1 MSIQNFTSAIQSKIY
16 ETWLKKLND
25 NIITNS
31 AKSLR
36 KKEQVA
42 SKTSFYMTTDTLQS
56 MYERIT
62 GQKMPDDRA
71 KRIINNLVESTSLSP
86 AKESGK
92 AIKVSGKNAIF
103 IESISWEGISE
114 LVAPVFDND
123 PKVLQVYAATEK
135 EYLDSQMAV
144 INNTKYAKGSEK
156 QAAITKAEKEAK
168 RRGSFGYFVNKG
180 HVISVA
186 TNLVKKFRDDLKKLE
201 GLQDQQKSALVT
213 VLDSYISKLEQ
224 DDIDTSNLKSIDQ
237 TIYASY
243 VKDSY
248 GKYLVEFQFSTENQT
263 AGSLSA
269 GILNEL
275 SKVFTLTTEDAKK
288 ILVNSPELGVALLN
302 TEGSPRFT
310 QMLANNIADHIK
322 SGTSKKETYVGKPSL
337 VAKKST
343 KVSKDNKNASKIA
356 QLKALSG
363 DLKKSIKVP
372 TTVQAIEEQPELS
385 LISLQ
390 TLINSLLTKTIKENM
405 GTGSRRDIL
414 NLRTGRFAESV
425 KLERLTQSRE
435 GMITAFYT
443 YMRNPY
449 ATFSDGG
456 RQESPK
462 TRNPKLLIA
471 KSIREIAE
479 TQVKNRLRAV
489 LV

>member
-1 MSIQNFTSAIQSKIY
+1 MSIENFTSAIQSKIY

-31 AKSLR
+31 AKSIR

-42 SKTSFYMTTDTLQS
+42 SKTSFYMTTDTLQN

-62 GQKMPDDRA
+62 GEKMPEVRA
-71 KRIINNLVESTSLSP
+71 KRIINNLVEATSFP
-86 AKESGK
+86 GKESGK
-92 AIKVSGKNAIF
+92 AIKVSGKDAIF
-103 IESISWEGISE
+103 IESISWEGISD

-123 PKVLQVYAATEK
+123 PKVLAAYAKTEK
-135 EYLDSQMAV
+135 EYVDSQMAV

-156 QAAITKAEKEAK
+156 QAAITEAEKEGK

-186 TNLVKKFRDDLKKLE
+186 TNLVKKFRDNLRSLE
-201 GLQDQQKSALVT
+201 GLQDQQKSSLIS
-213 VLDSYISKLEQ
+213 VLDTYISKLEE
-224 DDIDTSNLKSIDQ
+224 DDIASSNLKSIDQ
-237 TIYASY
+237 TIYAGY

-263 AGSLSA
+263 SGRVSA
-269 GILNEL
+269 TILNEL
-275 SKVFTLTTEDAKK
+275 SKVFTLTTQDAKS
-288 ILVNSPELGVALLN
+288 ILTNSPGLGVALLN
-302 TEGSPRFT
+302 TEGSPSYL

-322 SGTSKKETYVGKPSL
+322 TGTSKNETYSAKPKQ

-343 KVSKDNKNASKIA
+343 KVSKSNTNANKIKE
-356 QLKALSG
+356 LKALSN
-363 DLKKSIKVP
+363 DLKKSLKTP
-372 TTVQAIEEQPELS
+372 TVVEAIEQQSEVNLLS
-385 LISLQ
+385 LQNI
-390 TLINSLLTKTIKENM
+390 INSLLAKTIKENM
-405 GTGSRRDIL
+405 GTGNRKDIL

-425 KLERLTQSRE
+425 TVERLSQSRE
-435 GMITAFYT
+435 GMITAFYS

-449 ATFSDGG
+449 GTFSDGG